1 MSTPGKSG
9 GCLSCAFD
17 FFSLCSCT
25 PLSLRWG
32 IPKSESEAEHLYTNL
47 VLGEVSMIMSEL
59 AQAFARVL
67 NTWAEV
73 LHALHVACLDI
84 VPYCYYSR

>member
-1 MSTPGKSG
+1 
-9 GCLSCAFD
+9 
-17 FFSLCSCT
+17 
-25 PLSLRWG
+25 
-32 IPKSESEAEHLYTNL
+32 
-47 VLGEVSMIMSEL
+47 MIMSEL

-84 VPYCYYSR
+84 VPYCYYSRWTWLPCSLTWVWICDMDVEIKCWCLRA